1 MSFKEVDIKDTYFP
15 AFKFIGDEWMLITSG
30 DKDSFNTMTASW
42 GGIGVLWN
50 KPVAFSFI
58 RPQRYTFDF
67 IEKNEYFTLSF
78 FNDDM
83 KSALNLCGSKSGRD
97 IDKVKQA
104 GLIPKFN
111 LNAPY
116 FEQAKMVLLCRK
128 LYGQFLTPESFI
140 DSKLNEFY
148 PQKDYHKMYV
158 GEIVKTLIKV

>member
-1 MSFKEVDIKDTYFP
+1 MSFKEVDIKDTSFP
-15 AFKFIGDEWMLITSG
+15 VFKFIGDEWMLITSG

-67 IEKNEYFTLSF
+67 VEKNEYFTLSF

-83 KSALNLCGSKSGRD
+83 KSALTLCGSKSGRD

-111 LNAPY
+111 LNVPY

-128 LYGQFLTPESFI
+128 LYGQFMTPESFM

-148 PQKDYHKMYV
+148 PQKDYHKMYI
-158 GEIVKTLIKV
+158 GEIVKTLIKL

>member
-1 MSFKEVDIKDTYFP
+1 MSFKEVDIKDTSFP
-15 AFKFIGDEWMLITSG
+15 VFKFIGDEWMLITSG

-67 IEKNEYFTLSF
+67 VEKNEYFTLSF

-83 KSALNLCGSKSGRD
+83 KSALTLCGSKSGRD

-104 GLIPKFN
+104 ELIPKFN
-111 LNAPY
+111 LNVPY
-116 FEQAKMVLLCRK
+116 FEKAKMVLLCRK
-128 LYGQFLTPESFI
+128 LYGQFMTPESFI
-140 DSKLNEFY
+140 PS
-148 PQKDYHKMYV
+148 V
-158 GEIVKTLIKV
+158 IIC

>member
-1 MSFKEVDIKDTYFP
+1 MSFKEVDIKDTSFP
-15 AFKFIGDEWMLITSG
+15 VFKFIGDEWMLITSG

-67 IEKNEYFTLSF
+67 VEKNEYFTLSF

-83 KSALNLCGSKSGRD
+83 KSALTLCGSKSGRD

-104 GLIPKFN
+104 GLMPKFN
-111 LNAPY
+111 LNVPY

-128 LYGQFLTPESFI
+128 LYGQFMTPESFM

-158 GEIVKTLIKV
+158 GEIVKTLIKL

>member
-1 MSFKEVDIKDTYFP
+1 MSFKEVDIKDTSFP
-15 AFKFIGDEWMLITSG
+15 VFKFIGDEWMLITSG

-67 IEKNEYFTLSF
+67 VEKNEYFTLSF

-83 KSALNLCGSKSGRD
+83 KSALTLCGSKSGRD

-104 GLIPKFN
+104 ELIPKFN
-111 LNAPY
+111 LNVPY

-128 LYGQFLTPESFI
+128 LYGQFMTPESFM

-158 GEIVKTLIKV
+158 GEIVKTLIKL

>member
-1 MSFKEVDIKDTYFP
+1 MSFKEVDIKDTSFP
-15 AFKFIGDEWMLITSG
+15 VFKFIGDEWMLITSG

-67 IEKNEYFTLSF
+67 VEKNEYFTLSF

-83 KSALNLCGSKSGRD
+83 KSALTLCGSKSGRD

-111 LNAPY
+111 LNVPY

-128 LYGQFLTPESFI
+128 LYGQFMTPESFM

-158 GEIVKTLIKV
+158 GEIVKTLIKL